1 MIHAMNAEPASSRR
15 EFVTGKAIQAEI
27 ERTGQR
33 IGDQVNVAVEIDP
46 AARPIPSGG
55 DTVRLGKVA
64 MACDFEVILNPG
76 PVSRLEA
83 ASAALDL
90 VDRLEDQ
97 MSVYRPH
104 TELSRLNRIAA
115 ERAVEVEPHLFD
127 LLMLA
132 RRLAVAT
139 DGAFD
144 PTAGPLV
151 ALWRACKQEHR
162 APKQPEIDALR
173 ELIGI
178 DKVEFD
184 SGRQVAGAPPSG
196 GQPAKAGTPTVRFVR
211 PGVELNLNSI
221 GKGYALDRA
230 GEVLAAAKIE
240 DWLLHG
246 GHSSVLA
253 SGGHAGHAGWP
264 IAIRNPLFP
273 ERPLATILLRG
284 RGMSTSGSGVQYFRH
299 RGKRYGHII
308 DPRTGWPIEGM
319 LSVTVLAPTA
329 AEADALSTAFFVL
342 GVEKT
347 IACCHNLRGQQRD
360 VAALI
365 LPPPTRGRKLEPINC
380 GLPDDQL
387 FFHPPVT
394 RPTPQ
399 SIV

>member
-1 MIHAMNAEPASSRR
+1 MNQRLEFLSRSDRATISIMQPDPAPSRR
-15 EFVTGKAIQAEI
+15 EFVTGRAIQTEI
-27 ERTGQR
+27 ERAASLR
-33 IGDQVNVAVEIDP
+33 GDEVL
-46 AARPIPSGG
+46 AARDADSATQAIPAGG

-64 MACDFEVILNPG
+64 MACDFDVILNPG

-90 VDRLEDQ
+90 VDQLEDQ

-104 TELSRLNRIAA
+104 TELSRLNRLAA
-115 ERAVEVEPHLFD
+115 GEAFSVEPRLFE

-132 RRLAVAT
+132 RRLAGDT
-139 DGAFD
+139 CGAFD

-151 ALWRACKQEHR
+151 TLWRQCKQEHR
-162 APKQPEIDALR
+162 IPKQTEIDDLR
-173 ELIGI
+173 NLIGI
-178 DKVEFD
+178 DNIEFHAEQ
-184 SGRQVAGAPPSG
+184 R
-196 GQPAKAGTPTVRFVR
+196 TVRFAR

-230 GEVLAAAKIE
+230 GEILEAAKIE

-253 SGGHAGHAGWP
+253 RGGHNGHAGWP

-273 ERPLATILLRG
+273 ERHFVTILLRD

-299 RGKRYGHII
+299 RGQRYGHII
-308 DPRTGWPIEGM
+308 DPRTGWPVEGM
-319 LSVTVLAPTA
+319 LSVTVLAPTS

-347 IACCHNLRGQQRD
+347 IACCHNLREQQRD

-365 LPPPTRGRKLEPINC
+365 LPPPQRGRKLEPINC
-380 GLPDDQL
+380 GIPDDQL
-387 FFHPPVT
+387 FVHPP
-394 RPTPQ
+394 
-399 SIV
+399 